1 MWRFVARTA
10 CVCIFIVL
18 FAQCGT
24 SDNQPG
30 EQAQIPAS
38 VTSVT
43 FAGSTWSDVVF
54 KHAEH
59 SDRYHGECIKCHDHE
74 PIAGTTHWYCRT
86 CHTAGQDRENL
97 CNEVT
102 DHGCVMTQCDTCHK
116 KQVPPRFPPQA
127 QSCSA
132 CHTGGSVPTG
142 DVQAPTVPTGLTATA
157 ASTSQINLSWTA
169 STDNVAVV
177 GYKIYRGGVYLTS
190 VSGTSTSDT
199 GLSAATP
206 YCYQISAY
214 DAANNASSLST
225 LVCATT
231 HSAADPIAPTVP
243 TGLTAVAAS
252 STQTN
257 LSWTAS
263 TDNVGVAGYKIYRG
277 GVYLKSVTG
286 TSTSDTVPAN
296 TQYCYTVSAY
306 DGAPNESAQS
316 TQVCTPATVAAGT
329 TYPGT
334 PSLILTG
341 TIDTGGSINPWSK
354 IDHWTLTFNTSGTIV
369 IDVLSFEYCRI
380 YSSGRDANG
389 DGIFGN
395 NRLQSNIYL
404 FALDGTLV
412 GSSAGGYPGSNTGLG
427 TTAEQLRSHRNPY
440 LSMSINPGTYILAIG
455 NCPLS
460 QNNAWGGVNMDSG
473 SCAGRHWTNFDSSA
487 GITLYNEYRVK
498 IYFN

>member
-225 LVCATT
+225 VVCATT
-231 HSAADPIAPTVP
+231 NSAADAIAPTVP
-243 TGLTAVAAS
+243 TGLAAVAAS

-263 TDNVGVAGYKIYRG
+263 TDNVAVVGYKIYRG
-277 GVYLKSVTG
+277 GIYLKSVTG

-296 TQYCYTVSAY
+296 TGYCYTVSAY
-306 DGAPNESAQS
+306 DAAPNESAQS
-316 TQVCTPATVAAGT
+316 TQVCTPTTLVTTGSQVVLYDTISQAGKVA
-329 TYPGT
+329 
-334 PSLILTG
+334 
-341 TIDTGGSINPWSK
+341 
-354 IDHWTLTFNTSGTIV
+354 HWTLTVNTSGTITIGV
-369 IDVLSFEYCRI
+369 NSWEAC
-380 YSSGRDANG
+380 SSTGKWAGTDYFG
-389 DGIFGN
+389 DGPNN
-395 NRLQSNIYL
+395 NRLVSHIYL
-404 FALDGTLV
+404 FKQDGTLV
-412 GSSAGGYPGSNTGLG
+412 GSATGTYPGGNRNDQLGSNGRAHY
-427 TTAEQLRSHRNPY
+427 TTSAKNAY
-440 LSMSINPGTYILAIG
+440 IYNLSVTAGTYILAIG
-455 NCPLS
+455 SADLS
-460 QNNAWGGVNMDSG
+460 ENNAWAGVNTDG
-473 SCAGRHWTNFDSSA
+473 STWKDYDNFNQ
-487 GITLYNEYRVK
+487 ITLYNKYY
-498 IYFN
+498 IYVYLN